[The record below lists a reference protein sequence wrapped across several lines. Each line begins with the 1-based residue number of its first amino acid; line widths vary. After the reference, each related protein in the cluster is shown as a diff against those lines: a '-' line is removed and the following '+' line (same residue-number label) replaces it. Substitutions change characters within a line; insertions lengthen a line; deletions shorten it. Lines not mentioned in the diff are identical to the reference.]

1 MAFQFRFQ
9 SLLRYREHL
18 RSEAQSELANAIR
31 RHERAIQ
38 LLDAARRE
46 RRKLQ
51 ETMEQRQRTGIS
63 LEDYVTLADYLTLME
78 RQLGMMEREVLQFG
92 QEVLAAK
99 EQVLRRQTDVKIMES
114 LETSDRIVYR
124 KLQNRR
130 ERAQID
136 ENAIVRDA
144 RMRRESPTQ
153 D

>member
-1 MAFQFRFQ
+1 MAFQFRFR

-18 RSEAQSELANAIR
+18 RSEAQSALANAIR
-31 RHERAIQ
+31 RHERAVQ
-38 LLDAARRE
+38 LLDAARRQ

-51 ETMEQRQRTGIS
+51 ENMEQRQRAGIS
-63 LEDYVTLADYLTLME
+63 VEDYVTLADYLALME

-99 EQVLRRQTDVKIMES
+99 EQVLRRQTDVRMLECI
-114 LETSDRIVYR
+114 ETSDRATYR
-124 KLQNRR
+124 KVQSRR

-136 ENAIVRDA
+136 ENAIARDA
-144 RMRRESPTQ
+144 RMRREVSPE